1 MKPLLALIENIFEN
15 NSETM
20 LGTVDEDIIYSSIL
34 LTLKGYGIKEQEI
47 KGIDIDKLL
56 KVQKSSIYYFLA
68 CHELNEFWK
77 DCKTLIKIYEY
88 IMTKNGDKREKYGI
102 YYTPEWIVKYMVDD
116 LVEKY
121 LCNYDRLEDIKILE
135 PACGC
140 GVFLIYLFDVLYELY
155 AKRTNYSSEYICKY
169 IIQNNI
175 YGADI
180 DSKAIEICKY
190 LMMIKVYEKTS
201 RIYDLKCNF
210 YNVDFLKNSMLDSIP
225 FDFIIGNPPYLENR
239 GLNKYYDKEYLKKF
253 FHTATG
259 RFDIYGLF
267 IEKSILLLKEKGHIC
282 YIVPGNLLSN
292 NNFASIR
299 KFILD
304 NTRITEILNLG
315 EEIFEDVDMNM
326 IIISM
331 SKDIDKENNL
341 IFCKNISS
349 SEDKKRDIKL
359 KEHKKIPQI
368 FYENTL
374 LNVFD
379 IDSSYETFKLRE
391 KIYSECDLRIKDV
404 AEVVSG
410 IATGNIREKLLTID
424 GSNFQAKK
432 ILEGKNV
439 HRFYHKWSGLYFI
452 DDKSIIDKDKGEY
465 ATFMRDDMVNCE
477 KLIIRQTADK
487 FICSYD
493 NEGYYILNTLYSLKI
508 REEYKERLDIKYLL
522 GLLNSKLIH
531 FLYGTLIREKG
542 KLFPQLKVFHIKY
555 IPVYIPHKSVQEEVK
570 SIVDEIIYLNQ
581 LINDKDIDDKHK
593 YAKKSE
599 SLYRLLDELIFQ
611 IFGLSSEEIKVIDEE
626 IN

>member
-1 MKPLLALIENIFEN
+1 MKPLLAIIENIFEKS
-15 NSETM
+15 SETM
-20 LGTVDEDIIYSSIL
+20 LETIDEDIIYSSIL
-34 LTLKGYGIKEQEI
+34 LTLEGHGIKEQEI
-47 KGIDIDKLL
+47 KGMDKLL
-56 KVQKSSIYYFLA
+56 KVQKSSTYYLLA
-68 CHELNEFWK
+68 CDELNEFWK
-77 DCKTLIKIYEY
+77 DYKTLIKIYEY
-88 IMTKNGDKREKYGI
+88 IITKKGNKREKYGI
-102 YYTPEWIVKYMVDD
+102 YYTPDWIVKFMVDD

-121 LCNYDRLEDIKILE
+121 LCNYNKLEDIKILE

-140 GVFLIYLFDVLYELY
+140 GIFLIYLFDALYELY
-155 AKRTNYSSEYICKY
+155 TSRTNYSSVHICKN

-175 YGADI
+175 YGVDV

-190 LMMIKVYEKTS
+190 LMMIKIFEKTG
-201 RIYDLKCNF
+201 RLCDLKYNF
-210 YNVDFLKNSMLDSIP
+210 YNIDFLTNSILDSIP

-239 GLNKYYDKEYLKKF
+239 GLNKYYDKEYLKKI

-267 IEKSILLLKEKGHIC
+267 IEKSILLLKDKGYIY

-292 NNFASIR
+292 NNFSFIR

-304 NTRITEILNLG
+304 NTRITNILNLG
-315 EEIFEDVDMNM
+315 EEIFEDVGMNM

-331 SKDIDKENNL
+331 SKDMDKENNL
-341 IFCKNISS
+341 ISCKNISS
-349 SEDKKRDIKL
+349 SEDKKRDIRL
-359 KEHKKIPQI
+359 KEYKKIPQV

-391 KIYSECDLRIKDV
+391 KIYNECNLSIKDV
-404 AEVVSG
+404 AEVVAG
-410 IATGNIREKLLTID
+410 IATGNIRKKLLTTD
-424 GSNFQAKK
+424 GSNLHAKK

-465 ATFMRDDMVNCE
+465 ATFMRDDMINCE

-493 NEGYYILNTLYSLKI
+493 NERYYILNTLYSLKI
-508 REEYKERLDIKYLL
+508 REEYKELLDIKYLL

-555 IPVYIPHKSVQEEVK
+555 SPIYIPHKSVQQEVK

-581 LINDKDIDDKHK
+581 LINDKDIGDKHK
-593 YAKKSE
+593 YVKKGE
-599 SLYRLLDELIFQ
+599 LLYRLLDELIFH
-611 IFGLSSEEIKVIDEE
+611 IFGLNSKEIKIIDKE